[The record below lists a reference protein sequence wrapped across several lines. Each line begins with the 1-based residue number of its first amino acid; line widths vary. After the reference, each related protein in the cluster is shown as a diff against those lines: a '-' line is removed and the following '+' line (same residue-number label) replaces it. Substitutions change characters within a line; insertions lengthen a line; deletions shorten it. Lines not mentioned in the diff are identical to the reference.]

1 MGPRYEYYNN
11 KMQLCKGSGGFALT
25 MLDPDLLHHRVVW
38 EWDRVMACCS
48 CYHRPL
54 DHATDAGDGQ
64 RCQLSEEETQGK
76 LRGASCFVFT
86 VLNAQLITTPYQE
99 KKTRTREVK
108 SAAPALKSAQRD
120 NELLLVGPRKEL
132 RLAGSHSLSR

>member
-99 KKTRTREVK
+99 RKKRGHAR
-108 SAAPALKSAQRD
+108 SNL
-120 NELLLVGPRKEL
+120 PRQ
-132 RLAGSHSLSR
+132 H